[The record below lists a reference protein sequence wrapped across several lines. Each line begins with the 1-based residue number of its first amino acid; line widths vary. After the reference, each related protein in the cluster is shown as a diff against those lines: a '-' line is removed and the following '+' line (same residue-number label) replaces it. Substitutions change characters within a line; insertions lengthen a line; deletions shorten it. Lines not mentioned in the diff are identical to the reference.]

1 MNEKIKIII
10 GIILFIIIMIG
21 ITIIVNK
28 KNNLQK
34 QLNNGELSSVA
45 KDIIEVNDN
54 SFETEVINSNKKVL
68 VDFYATWCMPC
79 KSLKP
84 VLAQIAN
91 ENKEKD
97 LKVVE
102 IDVDKCESLV
112 LKYNVQAMP
121 TLIVFENGKEENRIV
136 GAVPKDDILKLCKI
150 K

>member
-28 KNNLQK
+28 KNNIQK
-34 QLNNGELSSVA
+34 PINNGELSGAS
-45 KDIIEVNDN
+45 KNIIEVNDN
-54 SFETEVINSNKKVL
+54 NFETEVINSNKKVL

-84 VLAQIAN
+84 TIEQIAN
-91 ENKEKD
+91 ENKD

-112 LKYNVQAMP
+112 LKYNIQAMP
-121 TLIVFENGKEENRIV
+121 TLVVIENGEEVNRIV
-136 GAVPKDDILKLCKI
+136 GAVPKKNILKLCGI
-150 K
+150 E

>member
-1 MNEKIKIII
+1 MKEKIKVII
-10 GIILFIIIMIG
+10 GIIIFILVLVAIM
-21 ITIIVNK
+21 VFFNR

-34 QLNNGELSSVA
+34 YSNNNELTGSA

-54 SFETEVINSNKKVL
+54 NFEPEVINSNKKVL

-84 VLAQIAN
+84 VIEQIAN
-91 ENKEKD
+91 ENKD

-112 LKYNVQAMP
+112 LKYNIQAMP
-121 TLIVFENGKEENRIV
+121 TLVVIENGEEVNRIV
-136 GAVPKDDILKLCKI
+136 GAVPKEDILKLCEI
-150 K
+150 KE

>member
-34 QLNNGELSSVA
+34 PLNNSELSNVD

-54 SFETEVINSNKKVL
+54 NFETEVINSNKKVL

-84 VLAQIAN
+84 TIEQIAN
-91 ENKEKD
+91 ENKD

-112 LKYNVQAMP
+112 LKYNIQAMP
-121 TLIVFENGKEENRIV
+121 TLVVIENGEEVNRIV
-136 GAVPKDDILKLCKI
+136 GAVPKKNILKLCGI
-150 K
+150 E